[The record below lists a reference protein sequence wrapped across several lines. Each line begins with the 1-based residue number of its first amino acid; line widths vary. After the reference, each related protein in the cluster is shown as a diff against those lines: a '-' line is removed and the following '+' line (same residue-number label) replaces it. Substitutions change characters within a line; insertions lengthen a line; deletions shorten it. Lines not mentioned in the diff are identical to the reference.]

1 MECEHKNTALREK
14 IDRARLI
21 EELRKTRC
29 PQIQEEIKKEIDLLE
44 EKMYS

>member
-1 MECEHKNTALREK
+1 MNEK

-21 EELRKTRC
+21 EELRKTNC

-44 EKMYS
+44 ERMCNN

>member
-1 MECEHKNTALREK
+1 MNEK

-21 EELRKTRC
+21 EELRKTNC

-44 EKMYS
+44 ERLTKL